1 MRSLGAGK
9 TAAIVSLAM
18 LSSGCNLIGAKLP
31 ASELE
36 ASRMCWPAASVE
48 SQKDKVM
55 SLAEMAEIMTYA
67 AIAAKSEPGNKS
79 FVDKTAVVTNTPVPD
94 QVKLAVNSGNLLA
107 QCRARFPKAA
117 GTPAPTLPT
126 DAIDRGMW
134 CIIASD
140 YMTGAMIGAKAD
152 AYPEKD
158 RLARVSKA
166 AIASLNDALLATR
179 GIQTSDQFVAYRDK
193 LGESV
198 MQYRLDLIAAACPD
212 TEAPAAP

>member
-1 MRSLGAGK
+1 MWRLGAGK
-9 TAAIVSLAM
+9 TGAIVALAM
-18 LSSGCNLIGAKLP
+18 LSSGCNLLSAKLP
-31 ASELE
+31 ESEAE

-48 SQKDKVM
+48 AQKDKVM
-55 SLAEMAEIMTYA
+55 SLAEMAEVMTYA
-67 AIAAKSEPGNKS
+67 AIAAKSEPGTKS
-79 FVDKTAVVTNTPVPD
+79 FIDKTAAVTNAPVPD
-94 QVKLAVNSGNLLA
+94 QVRLAVNSGNLLA
-107 QCRARFPKAA
+107 QCRARFPHAA

-140 YMTGAMIGAKAD
+140 DLAGAMIGAKAET
-152 AYPEKD
+152 YPEKD

-166 AIASLNDALLATR
+166 AVASLNDPLLATR
-179 GIQTSDQFVAYRDK
+179 GITSADQFVAYREK

-212 TEAPAAP
+212 TETQPTN